1 MLCFDYKLFD
11 NEAQLLLSFTVEPF
25 PYYDQYQECTHTICK
40 HFNHHV
46 INCRVEIV
54 VQPTARCQHLVH

>member
-1 MLCFDYKLFD
+1 MLCFNYKLFD

-25 PYYDQYQECTHTICK
+25 PYYNQYQECTQTICK
-40 HFNHHV
+40 HVNHV

-54 VQPTARCQHLVH
+54 GQPVA